1 MDASKNKLG
10 NIQFKHPILNASG
23 CWCMNETQLDEL
35 YQSSLSG
42 IICKTCTYNCKDGN
56 KKINYICDEER
67 KVHFNCKGLPN
78 LGYQY
83 YKKLY
88 ERYTVKPYIISLA
101 FENYDNLQMILLDY
115 DKHVNGQVL
124 VEINLSCPNLHSSI
138 PGYDIVQVK
147 IILNF
152 LRNFKLNNITF
163 GFKLPP
169 YLQIEFINDLAILFN
184 EFTDV
189 LKYIVLSN
197 SIPNC
202 LPLKNGVPILSNTFG
217 GLSGKLNKHIAL
229 SNVYSFSKILDK
241 EIKIV
246 GCGGIETIEDVTDY
260 LNNGADF
267 IQLASCFYD
276 EISDKLNINK
286 INDFVEEYLHLED
299 LKPHL

>member
-1 MDASKNKLG
+1 MLRKLMNYPLYLVT
-10 NIQFKHPILNASG
+10 NIQFVIARYK
-23 CWCMNETQLDEL
+23 ED
-35 YQSSLSG
+35 
-42 IICKTCTYNCKDGN
+42 
-56 KKINYICDEER
+56 INYLYKFKNDNILVYNKGPEINTTYPVIKLSNVGKCD
-67 KVHFNCKGLPN
+67 HT
-78 LGYQY
+78 Y
-83 YKKLY
+83 LY
-88 ERYTVKPYIISLA
+88 HII
-101 FENYDNLQMILLDY
+101 ENYDNLQMILLDY

-184 EFTDV
+184 EFTDI

-202 LPLKNGVPILSNTFG
+202 LPLKNGAPILSNTFG

-241 EIKIV
+241 DFLKLFI
-246 GCGGIETIEDVTDY
+246 TI
-260 LNNGADF
+260 F
-267 IQLASCFYD
+267 
-276 EISDKLNINK
+276 
-286 INDFVEEYLHLED
+286 
-299 LKPHL
+299 